1 VQPSS
6 SSSSLRAFQKY
17 PKCNKRDVKSLED
30 LRKED
35 LNATTNK
42 PNKQTTDLPSI
53 ESNEVPP
60 KQMNSQFTLISGNIP
75 LTKMKIALPSFPS
88 FFSHVICISVNSI
101 GTFMSFLY
109 VLLPLLLDLVLLFTI
124 YLIFSTSME

>member
-1 VQPSS
+1 
-6 SSSSLRAFQKY
+6 
-17 PKCNKRDVKSLED
+17 
-30 LRKED
+30 
-35 LNATTNK
+35 
-42 PNKQTTDLPSI
+42 
-53 ESNEVPP
+53 
-60 KQMNSQFTLISGNIP
+60 MNSQFTLISGNIP

-88 FFSHVICISVNSI
+88 FFSHVICISSNSI